1 MALRYSPLAAALG
14 LAFSG
19 AAWAQQASEVV
30 LDEVQVRSDRQSD
43 SSYNPPT
50 ATSATKIEAP
60 LRDIP
65 QTVNVV
71 PQSLLRDQV
80 AQSMQDALK
89 AVPGVGFS
97 HGDGQRDQV
106 TIRGFSAIADQFVDG
121 LRDDALYFRD
131 LSNIEQIEVLKG
143 PASVLYGRGSS
154 GGLINRITKKPGVNL
169 SEVGLTLGRWN
180 QRRGEFDL
188 ARAPQDS
195 VVSYRLTGAIERAD
209 SYRDQQF
216 LDRKALA
223 ASVLIKSSSDTS
235 MLLQADYLKDS
246 RLTDFGIPAY
256 QGRPVNVSPGT
267 YYGAA
272 NARDVDVSRAEVAS
286 LGATLNHRISDSLSL
301 RNALRFYDYSLDRN
315 NTLVGSV
322 NEKALTASLTRGNVQ
337 RDENGFFNQTELTQK
352 LELAGMKHQLL
363 YGFEFGRQSKDL
375 LSYSRANVATVSLF
389 NPVLPTLP
397 LRIDGKPAADNHSV
411 FKVASAYLQDLVT
424 ISPQWKA
431 LAGVRYDRFQQE
443 THERQPGKPDLS
455 RTDTAWSPRVGLVYQ
470 PSSAWSYYASWSKS
484 FQPSGETFALAANN
498 AQLAPEK
505 TTSQEVGVKW
515 DLPDGKASVTA
526 SLFKLERTNIKSV
539 DPTSN
544 TVVPLGVQRT
554 NGLELTFAGE
564 IAPSWQVWAGYAFL
578 DGEMTTSPA
587 VDAGQPVQGKRP
599 TLTPR
604 QSANLW
610 VTKALGHG
618 FGLGGGLNYVG
629 ARFANPGNTVTLPG
643 YTTVDAMAYYRMG
656 PWDVQLKLNNLLN
669 RRYIVAGHGS
679 VPNLNLPGAPRS
691 AQVVARYRF

>member
-30 LDEVQVRSDRQSD
+30 LEEVQVRSDRQPD
-43 SSYNPPT
+43 SGYNPPT

-195 VVSYRLTGAIERAD
+195 AVSYRLTGAVERAD

-223 ASVLIKSSSDTS
+223 ASVLIKPSADTS
-235 MLLQADYLKDS
+235 VLLQADYLKDS
-246 RLTDFGIPAY
+246 RLTDFGIPAF

-301 RNALRFYDYSLDRN
+301 RNALRYYDYSLDRN

-322 NEKALTASLTRGNVQ
+322 NEKAMTASLTRGNVQ
-337 RDENGFFNQTELTQK
+337 RDESGFFNQTELSQK
-352 LELAGMKHQLL
+352 LEFAGMKHQLL

-587 VDAGQPVQGKRP
+587 VDSGQPVQGKRP

-679 VPNLNLPGAPRS
+679 SPNLNLPGAPRS

>member
-30 LDEVQVRSDRQSD
+30 LEEVQVRSDRQPD
-43 SSYNPPT
+43 SGYNPPT

-169 SEVGLTLGRWN
+169 SELGLTLGRWN

-195 VVSYRLTGAIERAD
+195 AVSYRLTGAVERAD

-223 ASVLIKSSSDTS
+223 ASVLIKPSSDTS
-235 MLLQADYLKDS
+235 VLLQADYLKDS
-246 RLTDFGIPAY
+246 RLTDFGIPAF

-301 RNALRFYDYSLDRN
+301 RNALRYYDYSLDRN

-322 NEKALTASLTRGNVQ
+322 NEKAMTASLTRGNVQ
-337 RDENGFFNQTELTQK
+337 RDESGFFNQTELSQK
-352 LELAGMKHQLL
+352 LEFAGMMHQLL

-564 IAPSWQVWAGYAFL
+564 IAPTWQVWAGYAFL

-587 VDAGQPVQGKRP
+587 VDSGQPVQGKRP

-656 PWDVQLKLNNLLN
+656 SWDVQLKLNNLLN

-679 VPNLNLPGAPRS
+679 SPNLNLPGAPRS

>member
-30 LDEVQVRSDRQSD
+30 LDEVQVRSDRQPD
-43 SSYNPPT
+43 SGYNPPT

-195 VVSYRLTGAIERAD
+195 AVSYRLTGAVERAD

-223 ASVLIKSSSDTS
+223 ASVLIKPSSDTS
-235 MLLQADYLKDS
+235 VLLQADYLKDS

-286 LGATLNHRISDSLSL
+286 LGATLNHRINDSLSL
-301 RNALRFYDYSLDRN
+301 RNALRYYDYSLDRN

-322 NEKALTASLTRGNVQ
+322 NEKAMTASLTRGNVQ
-337 RDENGFFNQTELTQK
+337 RDESGFFNQTELSQK
-352 LELAGMKHQLL
+352 LEFAGMKHQLL

-587 VDAGQPVQGKRP
+587 VDSGQPVQGKRP

-679 VPNLNLPGAPRS
+679 SPNLNLPGAPRS

>member
-19 AAWAQQASEVV
+19 AAWAQKAPEVV
-30 LDEVQVRSDRQSD
+30 LDEVQVRSDRQPD

-195 VVSYRLTGAIERAD
+195 PVSYRLTGAIERAD

-223 ASVLIKSSSDTS
+223 ASVLIKPSSDTS
-235 MLLQADYLKDS
+235 VLLQADYLKDS

-337 RDENGFFNQTELTQK
+337 RDESGFFNQTELTQK

-375 LSYSRANVATVSLF
+375 LSYSQANVATVSLF

-397 LRIDGKPAADNHSV
+397 LRIDGKPSADNHSV
-411 FKVASAYLQDLVT
+411 FKVASLYLQDLVS
-424 ISPQWKA
+424 INSQWKV

-443 THERQPGKPDLS
+443 THERQPGKPDLG
-455 RTDTAWSPRVGLVYQ
+455 RTDTAWSPRIGLVYQ

-578 DGEMTTSPA
+578 DGEMSTSPA

-643 YTTVDAMAYYRMG
+643 YTTLDAMAYYRMG
-656 PWDVQLKLNNLLN
+656 PWDVQLKLNNLLD

-679 VPNLNLPGAPRS
+679 SPNLNLPGAPRS

>member
-30 LDEVQVRSDRQSD
+30 LDEVQVRSDRQPD

-71 PQSLLRDQV
+71 PQSLLRDQA

-195 VVSYRLTGAIERAD
+195 PVSYRLTGAIERAD
-209 SYRDQQF
+209 SYRDQQL

-223 ASVLIKSSSDTS
+223 ASVLIKPSSDTRV
-235 MLLQADYLKDS
+235 LLQADYLKDS

-286 LGATLNHRISDSLSL
+286 LGATLNHRISESLSL
-301 RNALRFYDYSLDRN
+301 RNALRYYDYSLDRD

-322 NEKALTASLTRGNVQ
+322 NEKAMTASLTRGNVQ
-337 RDENGFFNQTELTQK
+337 RDESGFFNQTELTQK

-363 YGFEFGRQSKDL
+363 YGVEFGRQSKDL

-431 LAGVRYDRFQQE
+431 LTGVRYDRFQQE

-505 TTSQEVGVKW
+505 TTSEEVGVKW

-554 NGLELTFAGE
+554 NGLELTFAAE

-679 VPNLNLPGAPRS
+679 SPNLNLPGAPRS

>member
-30 LDEVQVRSDRQSD
+30 LDEVQVRSDRQPD
-43 SSYNPPT
+43 SGYNPPT

-235 MLLQADYLKDS
+235 VLLQADYLKDS

>member
-30 LDEVQVRSDRQSD
+30 LEEVQVRSDRQPD
-43 SSYNPPT
+43 SGYNPPT

-195 VVSYRLTGAIERAD
+195 AVSYRLTGAVERAD

-223 ASVLIKSSSDTS
+223 ASVLIKPSADTS
-235 MLLQADYLKDS
+235 VLLQADYLKDS
-246 RLTDFGIPAY
+246 RLTDFGIPAF

-301 RNALRFYDYSLDRN
+301 RNALRYYDYSLDRN

-322 NEKALTASLTRGNVQ
+322 NEKAMTASLTRGNVQ
-337 RDENGFFNQTELTQK
+337 RDESGFFNQTELTQK
-352 LELAGMKHQLL
+352 LEFAGVKHQLL

-484 FQPSGETFALAANN
+484 FQPSGETFALATNN
-498 AQLAPEK
+498 AQLAAEK

-515 DLPDGKASVTA
+515 DLQDGKASVTA

-564 IAPSWQVWAGYAFL
+564 IVPTWQVWAGYAFL

-587 VDAGQPVQGKRP
+587 VDSGQPVQGKRP

>member
-14 LAFSG
+14 LAFSS
-19 AAWAQQASEVV
+19 AAWAQKAPEVV
-30 LDEVQVRSDRQSD
+30 LDEVQVRSDRQPD

-71 PQSLLRDQV
+71 PQSLLRDQA

-195 VVSYRLTGAIERAD
+195 AVSYRLTGAIERAD

-223 ASVLIKSSSDTS
+223 ASVLIKPSSDTS
-235 MLLQADYLKDS
+235 VLLQADYLKDS

-286 LGATLNHRISDSLSL
+286 LGATLNHRISESLSL

-337 RDENGFFNQTELTQK
+337 RDESGFFNQTELTQK

-375 LSYSRANVATVSLF
+375 LSYSQANVATVSLF

-397 LRIDGKPAADNHSV
+397 LRINGKPSADNHSV
-411 FKVASAYLQDLVT
+411 FKVASLYLQDLVS
-424 ISPQWKA
+424 INSQWKA

-443 THERQPGKPDLS
+443 THERQPGKPDLG

-539 DPTSN
+539 DPVSN

-656 PWDVQLKLNNLLN
+656 PWDVQLKLNNLLD

-679 VPNLNLPGAPRS
+679 SPNLNLPGAPRS

>member
-30 LDEVQVRSDRQSD
+30 LDEVQVRSDRQPD
-43 SSYNPPT
+43 SGYNPPT

-195 VVSYRLTGAIERAD
+195 AVSYRLTGAVERAD

-223 ASVLIKSSSDTS
+223 ASVLIKPSSDTS
-235 MLLQADYLKDS
+235 VLLQADYLKDS

-301 RNALRFYDYSLDRN
+301 RNALRYYDYSLDRN

-322 NEKALTASLTRGNVQ
+322 NEKAMTASLTRGNVQ
-337 RDENGFFNQTELTQK
+337 RDESGFFNQTELSQK
-352 LELAGMKHQLL
+352 LEFAGMKHQLL

-587 VDAGQPVQGKRP
+587 VDSGQPVQGKRP

-679 VPNLNLPGAPRS
+679 SPNLNLPGAPRS

>member
-30 LDEVQVRSDRQSD
+30 LDEVQVRSDRQPD

-71 PQSLLRDQV
+71 PQSLLRDQA

-195 VVSYRLTGAIERAD
+195 PVSYRLTGAIERAD
-209 SYRDQQF
+209 SYRDQQL

-223 ASVLIKSSSDTS
+223 ASVLIKPSSDTRV
-235 MLLQADYLKDS
+235 LLQADYLKDS

-286 LGATLNHRISDSLSL
+286 LGATLNHRISESLSL
-301 RNALRFYDYSLDRN
+301 RNALRYYDYSLDRD

-322 NEKALTASLTRGNVQ
+322 NEKAMTASLTRGNVQ
-337 RDENGFFNQTELTQK
+337 RDESGFFNQTELTQK

-363 YGFEFGRQSKDL
+363 YGVEFGRQSKDL

-431 LAGVRYDRFQQE
+431 LTGVRYDRFQQE
-443 THERQPGKPDLS
+443 THERQPGKPDLG

-505 TTSQEVGVKW
+505 TTSEEVGVKW

-554 NGLELTFAGE
+554 NGLELTFAAE

-679 VPNLNLPGAPRS
+679 SPNLNLPGAPRS

>member
-14 LAFSG
+14 LAFSS
-19 AAWAQQASEVV
+19 AAWAQKAPEVV
-30 LDEVQVRSDRQSD
+30 LDEVQVRSDRQPD

-71 PQSLLRDQV
+71 PQSLLRDQA

-195 VVSYRLTGAIERAD
+195 AVSYRLTGAIERAD

-223 ASVLIKSSSDTS
+223 ASVLIKPSSDTS
-235 MLLQADYLKDS
+235 VLLQADYLKDS

-337 RDENGFFNQTELTQK
+337 RDESGFFNQTELTQK

-375 LSYSRANVATVSLF
+375 LSYSQANVATVSLF

-397 LRIDGKPAADNHSV
+397 LRINGKPSADNHSV
-411 FKVASAYLQDLVT
+411 FKVASLYLQDLVS
-424 ISPQWKA
+424 INSQWKA

-443 THERQPGKPDLS
+443 THERQPGKPDLG

-539 DPTSN
+539 DPVSN

-604 QSANLW
+604 QSVNLW
-610 VTKALGHG
+610 MTKALGHG

-656 PWDVQLKLNNLLN
+656 PWDVQLKLNNLLD

-679 VPNLNLPGAPRS
+679 SPNLNLPGAPRS

>member
-14 LAFSG
+14 LAFSS
-19 AAWAQQASEVV
+19 AAWAQKAPEVV
-30 LDEVQVRSDRQSD
+30 LDEVQVRSDRQPD

-223 ASVLIKSSSDTS
+223 ASVLIKPSSDTS
-235 MLLQADYLKDS
+235 VLLQADYLKDS

-337 RDENGFFNQTELTQK
+337 RDESGFFNQTELTQK

-375 LSYSRANVATVSLF
+375 LSYSQANVATVSLF

-397 LRIDGKPAADNHSV
+397 LRIDGKPSADNHSV
-411 FKVASAYLQDLVT
+411 FKVASLYLQDLVS
-424 ISPQWKA
+424 INSQWKV

-443 THERQPGKPDLS
+443 THERQPGKPDLG
-455 RTDTAWSPRVGLVYQ
+455 RTDTAWSPRIGLVYQ

-578 DGEMTTSPA
+578 DGEMSTSPA

-643 YTTVDAMAYYRMG
+643 YTTLDAMAYYRMG
-656 PWDVQLKLNNLLN
+656 PWDVQLKLNNLLD

-679 VPNLNLPGAPRS
+679 SPNLNLPGAPRS